1 MFEGG
6 NEKGNSM
13 YQTLVT
19 RDTTPHGVNLPVVSI
34 AQEQKLLSVGELH
47 IHKHDDAGSI
57 NNDRQPYVRDNRPYD
72 IPKHSVRSSP

>member
-1 MFEGG
+1 
-6 NEKGNSM
+6 M